1 VEAQSFNMNFKEN
14 FGIPA
19 KQPVEFLNI
28 PLNGDLEAFID
39 PFLIANNIQDPMIKQ
54 VHSQMIQFLTKL
66 NREFIVP
73 NDRVNG
79 LPFLDNL
86 HEPNEYHLGYSDSN
100 KGKAISRTR
109 AEVIF
114 QALRGNRFAKVGIS
128 ITNEAH
134 NVLLLVTGIG
144 QDIMSDTIAN
154 VCRDIFAKFTYN
166 QCLLHRIPTDVFKM
180 YYYNAISKQWE
191 NSDLQLPSYK
201 GKPIILLPN
210 KIVSSPR
217 GYTSNF
223 NNLVARNHISKD
235 ILSGKI
241 GVNEVGVLVKT
252 LKDGTRKA
260 IIKRIVEEYGR
271 PKDELIQFVLDY
283 PGSLEEFLDYAKEH
297 YPAID
302 LSDLD

>member
-1 VEAQSFNMNFKEN
+1 MNFKKH
-14 FGIPA
+14 FGISA
-19 KQPVEFLNI
+19 KQSVEFLNI
-28 PLNGDLEAFID
+28 PLNEDLEAFID
-39 PFLIANNIQDPMIKQ
+39 PFLIANNIKDLMVKQ

-66 NREFIVP
+66 NRDFIVP

-109 AEVIF
+109 AEDIF
-114 QALRGNRFAKVGIS
+114 QALRGNRFARAGVS

-154 VCRDIFAKFTYN
+154 VCRNIFAEFTHK
-166 QCLLHRIPTDVFKM
+166 QCLLHSIPTTVFKM
-180 YYYNAISKQWE
+180 LYYNSISRQWE
-191 NSDLQLPSYK
+191 NGDFQLPSYK

-210 KIVSSPR
+210 KIVSSSR

-223 NNLVARNHISKD
+223 NNLIARNHISRD

-241 GVNEVGVLVKT
+241 GVNAVGVLVKT
-252 LKDGTRKA
+252 LKDGTRKT